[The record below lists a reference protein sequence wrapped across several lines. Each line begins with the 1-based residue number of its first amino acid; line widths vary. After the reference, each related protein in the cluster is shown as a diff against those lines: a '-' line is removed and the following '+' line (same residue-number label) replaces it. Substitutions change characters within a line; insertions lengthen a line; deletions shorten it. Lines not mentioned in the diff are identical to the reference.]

1 MEIEK
6 GNGMTTGYERYQRDL
21 EAKTAELEQTLRNRK
36 LIAIENTPEAC
47 EQAVLA
53 AQRELAVLTLDRDS
67 RLLREVMAALARIED
82 GSYGICDAC
91 EEEIKPKRLN
101 AVPWTRYC
109 LQCQESI
116 DRGPTPAGTEF
127 GRRLPMA
134 A

>member
-1 MEIEK
+1 
-6 GNGMTTGYERYQRDL
+6 MTTRYEQYQMAL
-21 EAKTAELEQTLRNRK
+21 EAKAAEFEQTLRNRK

-67 RLLREVMAALARIED
+67 RLLREVMAALARIRD
-82 GSYGICDAC
+82 GGYGICDAC
-91 EEEIKPKRLN
+91 EEDIKPKRLK
-101 AVPWTRYC
+101 AVPWTRHC

-116 DRGPTPAGTEF
+116 DRSPTPAGTEF